1 MSDIGDF
8 IGNYRI
14 LAQLS
19 LYPDCLLYTV
29 EYTLNAHGTMF
40 LISCPTLILI
50 TYEEQSRFL
59 QKARN
64 SSIEKNGQTI
74 SIQDAG
80 VIDRHPY
87 FVLARSNNET
97 QHFALEYTRLM
108 AQILASTRSLHPNDQ
123 RTLFEAFLQVF
134 VSSTKIENKPMVMP
148 PPVSQSGLRKTISQD
163 EQDEEEETEKTRV
176 VRPSMSRSGVRKSVS
191 QGEEKTALMSPSSL
205 NQSGFALAE
214 EKTILTPPS
223 LSQSGLESSIAPVEE
238 KTVMTPPPLP
248 NQSSSNSNSFPTEEK
263 TVLMPPTLNQ
273 GGLALAE
280 EKTVLT
286 PPSP

>member
-8 IGNYRI
+8 IGNYKI

-19 LYPDCLLYTV
+19 LYPDCLLYAV
-29 EYTLNAHGTMF
+29 EYTLSAHAPMF

-50 TYEEQSRFL
+50 SYEEQSRFL

-87 FVLARSNNET
+87 FVLARNNET
-97 QHFALEYTRLM
+97 QHFVLEYTRLV

-134 VSSTKIENKPMVMP
+134 VSSTKTENKPMITP
-148 PPVSQSGLRKTISQD
+148 LPVSQSGLGKSIAQD
-163 EQDEEEETEKTRV
+163 EEDEEEETEKTRV
-176 VRPSMSRSGVRKSVS
+176 VRPSMSRS
-191 QGEEKTALMSPSSL
+191 
-205 NQSGFALAE
+205 
-214 EKTILTPPS
+214 
-223 LSQSGLESSIAPVEE
+223 
-238 KTVMTPPPLP
+238 
-248 NQSSSNSNSFPTEEK
+248 
-263 TVLMPPTLNQ
+263 
-273 GGLALAE
+273 
-280 EKTVLT
+280 
-286 PPSP
+286 